1 MFTLKVLEQ
10 LNQNRQPILLY
21 VDDISYGCRV
31 GTASLTL
38 CGEGD
43 KSMSVL
49 GVLRFVLG
57 VLPSFYGMLD
67 IYSKLK

>member
-1 MFTLKVLEQ
+1 MFTFKVLEQ
-10 LNQNRQPILLY
+10 LNQNRQSILLY

-49 GVLRFVLG
+49 GVL
-57 VLPSFYGMLD
+57 PSFYCMLD